1 MVAICFACIG
11 IGFIIGLFFSLLY
24 ANFDSGWKRAIS
36 SILTVVT
43 SGTGLGLGFEKLG
56 ITGATNI
63 CISIGVICFS
73 FIVSFIICMI
83 VLCII
88 IRDKDN
94 KDKKDIIRIRDIILG
109 QKKYIQEYYNSRAK
123 EIDNR
128 LNIPKLEERE
138 HLIKQNEERI
148 LHEKI
153 ILDREREEFAKE
165 MNEKLKIKLPE
176 NKDLYVSNEFLDMFP
191 SFVENLSSFIERINT
206 ETEMFINEHDSISK
220 EDLNIFLFLISVII
234 SEQLFGRSSKDVR
247 VHFRYYNE
255 KNNDY
260 RKLVSVIGE
269 KDYKRD
275 MKNIPYNE
283 KNMIV
288 KSFECKRALIKS
300 HNLEYD
306 FEGNN
311 TTIWENY
318 MTGAFYNITR
328 NGKPCLS
335 FGISVKNSGRF
346 KHIFNF
352 LNYCK
357 FESYLQEVIEQIDEK
372 YNIESVLYENT

>member
-1 MVAICFACIG
+1 
-11 IGFIIGLFFSLLY
+11 
-24 ANFDSGWKRAIS
+24 
-36 SILTVVT
+36 
-43 SGTGLGLGFEKLG
+43 
-56 ITGATNI
+56 
-63 CISIGVICFS
+63 
-73 FIVSFIICMI
+73 
-83 VLCII
+83 
-88 IRDKDN
+88 
-94 KDKKDIIRIRDIILG
+94 
-109 QKKYIQEYYNSRAK
+109 
-123 EIDNR
+123 
-128 LNIPKLEERE
+128 
-138 HLIKQNEERI
+138 
-148 LHEKI
+148 
-153 ILDREREEFAKE
+153 

-311 TTIWENY
+311 TTTWENY